1 MNIYI
6 LYIICVGLIH
16 CDFTIALY
24 TLYTCFWKCK
34 SFGHLHGFMR
44 LPWIFRKV
52 VEMILTA
59 QYYGTLRCST
69 RWNARAS
76 SVSWCTVAKYTTKNG
91 VKATVCWLVI
101 FLTIF
106 CGLLHLQ
113 PMLWGVVLCDLRL
126 ATCVC
131 LGYAAES
138 SQRPHGSRRKVFL
151 TPFGPVNSLELVR
164 RSMARAF
171 RMLEEEPWN
180 FDGWA
185 TTRWFR
191 EDIHNIIILDK
202 FSYVLR
208 LKLKDIQYLFGVK
221 VTGISYQHNRGW
233 PVTAQCLYPGGGW
246 CHGFAMA
253 WLAAPRS
260 VMDFPWKHVR
270 TKWHNLAVTW
280 RSSNAWLRYVSWEG
294 MISGYGDNSSQI
306 SVGTILYNHAKH
318 A

>member
-1 MNIYI
+1 MQIVWSSTW
-6 LYIICVGLIH
+6 LHAAPL
-16 CDFTIALY
+16 DFQEGGGDDFDGSVLWD
-24 TLYTCFWKCK
+24 LEMLDWLKCK
-34 SFGHLHGFMR
+34 S
-44 LPWIFRKV
+44 IFCKLMHRCQVYNKKWG
-52 VEMILTA
+52 ESYCMLTCHFSHHF
-59 QYYGTLRCST
+59 LWSS
-69 RWNARAS
+69 AS
-76 SVSWCTVAKYTTKNG
+76 SA
-91 VKATVCWLVI
+91 
-101 FLTIF
+101 
-106 CGLLHLQ
+106 H
-113 PMLWGVVLCDLRL
+113 VVGCYVVWL

-180 FDGWA
+180 LDGWA

-191 EDIHNIIILDK
+191 ADIHNIIILDK

-208 LKLKDIQYLFGVK
+208 LKLKYIQYLFGVK

-233 PVTAQCLYPGGGW
+233 PVAAQCLYPGGGW

-294 MISGYGDNSSQI
+294 MTSGYGDNSSQI